1 MECEGLT
8 QQREETMR
16 RQEGGA
22 FSHDSG
28 GMSACPW
35 EGRWHLTSDFFVSRS
50 VSRPSPLLLPPPPP
64 HFFSSTLK
72 LFNVDENFPGLSRP
86 ARAHRYAT
94 MFPVNPHE

>member
-8 QQREETMR
+8 QQGVETKR
-16 RQEGGA
+16 RQVGGA

-50 VSRPSPLLLPPPPP
+50 VSRLSPLLLLT
-64 HFFSSTLK
+64 FLSSTFK
-72 LFNVDENFPGLSRP
+72 FFNVDENFPGLSRP
-86 ARAHRYAT
+86 ARARRYAT
-94 MFPVNPHE
+94 MFPDSPHE